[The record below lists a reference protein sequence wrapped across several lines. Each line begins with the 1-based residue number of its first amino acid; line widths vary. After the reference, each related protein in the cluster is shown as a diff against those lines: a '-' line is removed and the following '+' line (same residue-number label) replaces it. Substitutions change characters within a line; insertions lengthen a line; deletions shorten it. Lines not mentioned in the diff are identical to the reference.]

1 MKKFIKN
8 NYITVI
14 SFSILLIFAIYNIA
28 NYTKWYDNYAK
39 VVGQSIEE
47 CKKEY
52 LEEQKESC
60 EILLKQAST
69 EEISSDYY
77 YMSREVLSNFGIIYY
92 ITFLFVTIPVIYNVC
107 KVFKN
112 KELIYEMTRQNY
124 SDFKKKIF
132 KEAYLKSLII
142 PLLLLIIFI
151 ITFIFC
157 KGSAGNI
164 YFEEFMEE
172 GFLEK
177 VISPFLYT
185 FTILIRSFLI
195 SIIYINISLIVV
207 RKNHNFYIA
216 SILSYLLFI
225 GIEVVLEGV
234 IGRILLNNILK
245 TNSMEIYIN
254 ILNMFN
260 LNFGK
265 GYIMLYMPI
274 IIILILS
281 FIILH
286 IKYKNKEKL
295 IIDCEKNN

>member
-8 NYITVI
+8 NYITII

-28 NYTKWYDNYAK
+28 NYTKWYDNYVK

-47 CKKEY
+47 CKKGY

-185 FTILIRSFLI
+185 FTILIRAFLI

>member
-47 CKKEY
+47 CKKGY

-92 ITFLFVTIPVIYNVC
+92 ITFLFVTIPVIHNVC

-265 GYIMLYMPI
+265 GYIMLYIPI

>member
-265 GYIMLYMPI
+265 GYIMLYIPI

>member
-8 NYITVI
+8 NYITII
-14 SFSILLIFAIYNIA
+14 SFSILLIFAIYNIV
-28 NYTKWYDNYAK
+28 NYINWYNNYAK
-39 VVGQSIEE
+39 VVGQNIEE
-47 CKKEY
+47 CKEGY
-52 LEEQKESC
+52 TEEQKESC
-60 EILLKQAST
+60 ETLLKQANT

-92 ITFLFVTIPVIYNVC
+92 VTFLFITIPVVYNVC

-112 KELIYEMTRQNY
+112 KELIYELTRQNY
-124 SDFKKKIF
+124 SDFKKKLF

-142 PLLLLIIFI
+142 PSILLIIFI

-164 YFEEFMEE
+164 YFKEFMEE
-172 GFLEK
+172 GFLER
-177 VISPFLYT
+177 VISPLLYT
-185 FTILIRSFLI
+185 FTILVRAFLM

-234 IGRILLNNILK
+234 IGRIILNNILK
-245 TNSMEIYIN
+245 TDSMEIYIN

-260 LNFGK
+260 LNLGK
-265 GYIMLYMPI
+265 GYIMLYIPI

-286 IKYKNKEKL
+286 IKYKDKEKL
-295 IIDCEKNN
+295 IIDCEKNI